1 MITGYYWPITEKS
14 PQVLV
19 LATEPAW
26 DNLCYALEY
35 QIKLYSVQ
43 IEHQGWRE
51 IPSEKQPFGVLTS

>member
-1 MITGYYWPITEKS
+1 MTEKS
-14 PQVLV
+14 PQI
-19 LATEPAW
+19 LAMRPAW
-26 DNLCYALEY
+26 DNLCYALQY